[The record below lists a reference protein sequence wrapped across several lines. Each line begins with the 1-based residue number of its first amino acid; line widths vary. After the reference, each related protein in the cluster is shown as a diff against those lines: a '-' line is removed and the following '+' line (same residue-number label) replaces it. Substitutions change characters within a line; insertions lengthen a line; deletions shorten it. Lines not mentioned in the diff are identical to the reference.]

1 MNLVSN
7 YIVVYFLFIYIFW
20 QTDNNLG
27 EVALKVIHSF
37 QFFGFDLRSYPSFLF
52 LTVAMA
58 IQTLME
64 VAARWMYLYLCLLL
78 GKCDVFL

>member
-7 YIVVYFLFIYIFW
+7 YIIVYFLFIYIFF

-27 EVALKVIHSF
+27 EFALKVIHSF
-37 QFFGFDLRSYPSFLF
+37 QVFGFDLRSYPSFLF

>member
-7 YIVVYFLFIYIFW
+7 YIIVYFLFIYIFW

-27 EVALKVIHSF
+27 EFALKVIHSF
-37 QFFGFDLRSYPSFLF
+37 QVFGFDLRSYPSFLF